1 MNKLTNVSSGAQ
13 YVAPVIRTIE
23 MKSEGLLCVSGFDVA
38 DDGYNPGFDLG
49 EI

>member
-1 MNKLTNVSSGAQ
+1 MNEMTNVSLGAW
-13 YVAPVIRTIE
+13 YIAPEIKAIE